1 MELMRNL
8 LFFGVVFLLFS
19 FGKKESGNTI
29 KVNNQEELK
38 TAIKNAV
45 AGDEIILANGVWK
58 DIQIKFYGKGTK
70 DAPIVLRAETEGKVA
85 IEGISDL
92 KIGGTYLEVKGLYFK
107 NGYTPSNTVIDFHID
122 SKTIANYCKVSDCVI
137 ENFTQQ
143 NRSKEDHWI
152 EFWGRHNQLDHCYI
166 TGKSNSGPTIL
177 VALKGNEN
185 IKNYHQITNN
195 HFGPRPRKGGPHG
208 ETIQIGDSNT
218 SMAPSH
224 TNVANN
230 LFERCDGE
238 VEIISNK
245 SNNNEY
251 RNNIFYKCEG
261 SLVLRHGNYCT
272 IDGNIFIGDDNSEFM
287 GGIRVINTGHLI
299 TNNYFYKIKGKE
311 FRSALAVMNGVPKS
325 PQNRYNQVTDVVV
338 AYNTF
343 LDCKTPWQFSVGANM
358 DKSDVLPMQEIRSAR
373 PERMIMVNNI
383 IFNHQADEFPIK
395 AYDKVDGV
403 LFKNNSINSNNKS
416 DVKDDGIKTENLA
429 VTKLSDWLYVPT
441 IDQKELYVGF
451 EFENIKQDV
460 FLNSR
465 ATSNG
470 TGAIVLPVDK
480 SKGVINKKAYGA
492 HWFSDEMV
500 KETPKIIRVASENE
514 LTAALAKATSG
525 TIIELKK
532 GVYRISASLIID
544 KKITI
549 KSKDQKNRAMV
560 NYSGQANT
568 PAFLME
574 PEGNLTLENII
585 LKGGNNQH
593 AFSTKEKGM
602 FSAYNL
608 KVKNTEISD
617 FDCIL
622 NAYKDSFADTISIDN
637 TVIKNCKRGLKLAD
651 ENDDLGEY
659 NAEFVYITNSKFD
672 NIQNSILDYYR
683 GGYDE
688 STIGGNLVFQNNTI
702 TNCGKEEKSGVL
714 IKTTGI
720 VNVAISKNSFLNNS
734 IKYIAVLWGEKKQ
747 ESEENTITNSGE
759 FKTEQNLKQ
768 KMMY

>member
-1 MELMRNL
+1 MRNL
-8 LFFGVVFLLFS
+8 LFFFVVFMLFS
-19 FGKKESGNTI
+19 FEKKESGNSI
-29 KVNNQEELK
+29 KVKNHEELK
-38 TAIKNAV
+38 SAIKNAV
-45 AGDEIILANGVWK
+45 AGDEIVLANGVWK

-70 DAPIVLRAETEGKVA
+70 KAPIVLRAETLGKVT
-85 IEGISDL
+85 IEGVSDV
-92 KIGGTYLEVKGLYFK
+92 KIAGTYLEVRGLYFK

-122 SKTIANYCKVSDCVI
+122 SKNIANNCKVSDCVI
-137 ENFTQQ
+137 EDFTQL
-143 NRSKEDHWI
+143 NRNKEDHWI
-152 EFWGRHNQLDHCYI
+152 EFWGRHNHLDHCYL

-177 VALKGNEN
+177 VALKGNEHIN
-185 IKNYHQITNN
+185 NYHQITNN

-208 ETIQIGDSNT
+208 ETMQIGDSNT
-218 SMAPSH
+218 SMSPSY

-272 IDGNIFIGDDNSEFM
+272 IDGNIFIGDDNSEFI
-287 GGIRVINTGHLI
+287 GGIRVINTGHWV
-299 TNNYFYKIKGKE
+299 TNNYFYNIKGNE

-343 LDCKTPWQFSVGANM
+343 VDCKTPWQFSVGANM
-358 DKSDVLPMQEIRSAR
+358 DKRDVLPVQEIRSAR
-373 PERMIMVNNI
+373 PDRMIVANNI
-383 IFNHQADEFPIK
+383 IFNHVADEFSIK

-403 LFKNNSINSNNKS
+403 LFKNNLMNSLNKS
-416 DVKDDGIKTENLA
+416 DVKADGIKTENFA
-429 VTKLSDWLYVPT
+429 MVKLSDWLYVPT
-441 IDQKELYVGF
+441 VDQKEVYAGF

-460 FLNSR
+460 FSNSR
-465 ATSNG
+465 AVSNG
-470 TGAIVLPVDK
+470 SGAIVLPVDK
-480 SKGVINKKAYGA
+480 SKGIINKKAYGA
-492 HWFSDEMV
+492 HWFSDEAE
-500 KETPKIIRVASENE
+500 KEITKTIRVASESE
-514 LTAALAKATSG
+514 LIVALTKAPSG

-532 GVYRISASLIID
+532 GVYRISVSMIID
-544 KKITI
+544 KKVTI
-549 KSKDQKNRAMV
+549 KTKDSKNRAAIE
-560 NYSGQANT
+560 YSGQANT

-574 PEGNLTLENII
+574 PKGNLILENII
-585 LKGGNNQH
+585 LKGENGQH
-593 AFSTKEKGM
+593 AFATKEKEM

-608 KVKNTEISD
+608 KVKNTDISD
-617 FDCIL
+617 FDCVL
-622 NAYKDSFADTISIDN
+622 NAYKDSFADTI
-637 TVIKNCKRGLKLAD
+637 VINNSVVKNCKRGLKLAD

-659 NAEFVYITNSKFD
+659 NAEFVYVTNSKFD
-672 NIQNSILDYYR
+672 NVQNSILDYYR

-688 STIGGNLVFQNNTI
+688 STIGGNLVFKNNTVV
-702 TNCGKEEKSGVL
+702 NCGKEEKSGIL

-720 VNVAISKNSFLNNS
+720 VNVAISKNSFVNNS
-734 IKYIAVLWGEKKQ
+734 IKFIGVLWGGKNQ
-747 ESEENTITNSGE
+747 EQKENTIKNSGE